1 MNIID
6 SVNNEIYIPGDFNIV
21 DFNITQRGVIDL
33 SFFDILFIYCT
44 RKVSRIRRKYKQI

>member
-6 SVNNEIYIPGDFNIV
+6 SVINEVYIPGDFNIV
-21 DFNITQRGVIDL
+21 DFNIAQRGVIDI

-44 RKVSRIRRKYKQI
+44 REVSRIRRKYKQI